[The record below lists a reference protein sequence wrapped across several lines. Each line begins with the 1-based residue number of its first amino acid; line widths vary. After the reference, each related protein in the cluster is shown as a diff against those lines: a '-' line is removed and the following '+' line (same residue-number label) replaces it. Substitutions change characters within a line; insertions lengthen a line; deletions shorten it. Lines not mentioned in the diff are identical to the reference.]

1 MNFSE
6 QSNNQFSQNIIYDL
20 IVGDF
25 GHFDRGHFDWGYF
38 QEKSYADP
46 SQRDPWFDGVLL
58 TRVHFKILFG
68 QNVEKNLGSFW
79 LGSP

>member
-46 SQRDPWFDGVLL
+46 SQRDLL
-58 TRVHFKILFG
+58 TRVHFEIFLAKMSKKTWGPFD
-68 QNVEKNLGSFW
+68 
-79 LGSP
+79 